1 MAVYSCVPI
10 VGVPSYTPPPMP
22 PDTFIP
28 LQRFDRR
35 QPPVV
40 LLGGINLVRTLG
52 LAGLQAIVATSN
64 PEEPALLSRHCTAS
78 LMLPSHDQHDARV
91 DALVMAG
98 RQLAGAYGCRVPLMY
113 GSDEALELIHANRER
128 LARYFLFMVSPPE
141 VAEALIA
148 KDRFQ
153 ALAESRGLP
162 IPRELAWNGIGEGLL
177 GNELGA
183 VIAKPRTKRD
193 WHHTALCERLFNGE
207 GKARVFANGAEA
219 AAHPVVAMF
228 REQLTF
234 QRFVPGDDRELWS
247 YHGLADE
254 HGEVMVS
261 FIGRKVRT
269 FPAGNGESAFIELA
283 RDDGLEALGREVAR
297 RCPLTGPFKMDFKRD
312 PGDGRWYLLE
322 INARF
327 SLWNYLG
334 AANGVNLMRA
344 TYEYLVFKERPAPA
358 AYRTGLR
365 WLSLGLDYRAFREL
379 RSRGALSLPR
389 WIASLVGSRNIY
401 NLFSWNDPAPWVKTS
416 SARLAGKLRRGPERM
431 ATMLR
436 QWRSTAS

>member
-1 MAVYSCVPI
+1 
-10 VGVPSYTPPPMP
+10 MP
-22 PDTFIP
+22 ADFFVP

-52 LAGLQAIVATSN
+52 LAGLQALVATSD
-64 PEEPALLSRHCTAS
+64 PEEPALLSRHCTAP
-78 LMLPSHDQHDARV
+78 LMLPATDQHDARV
-91 DALVMAG
+91 EALVAAG

-113 GSDEALELIHANRER
+113 GSDEALELVCANRER
-128 LARYFLFMVSPPE
+128 LARYFLFMLPE
-141 VAEALIA
+141 AHVGEALIA

-153 ALAESRGLP
+153 ELAQDRGLP
-162 IPRELAWNGIGEGLL
+162 VPRELAWDGLGAGILR
-177 GNELGA
+177 NEPGA

-193 WHHTALCERLFNGE
+193 WHHTVLCERLFNGE
-207 GKARVFANGAEA
+207 GKARVFASGAEA

-234 QRFVPGDDRELWS
+234 QQFIPGDDRELWS
-247 YHGLADE
+247 FHGIADE

-283 RDDGLEALGREVAR
+283 HDAGLEALGRDVAR
-297 RCPLTGPFKMDFKRD
+297 RCPLTGPFKMDFKHD
-312 PGDGRWYLLE
+312 PRDGRWYLLE

-344 TYEYLVFKERPAPA
+344 TYDYLVYRERPRHS
-358 AYRTGLR
+358 AYATARR

-379 RSRGALSLPR
+379 HARRSLSLAG
-389 WIASLVGSRNIY
+389 WAASILGSRNIY
-401 NLFSWNDPAPWVKTS
+401 NLFSWNDPMPWAKLYAGRI
-416 SARLAGKLRRGPERM
+416 ARRLRRGPGRM
-431 ATMLR
+431 ASVVR